1 MTPPLL
7 ALFIGL
13 VAGILVFLLS
23 PVHVVA
29 AAAGVA
35 VFATILRR
43 PVSGLELFAFLATLL
58 PFSTVRLGVR
68 ITVSEAVL
76 AITWIGVILHLLV
89 GQNRPTLGPTERVV
103 AWFALFSVVPFV
115 AGELMVRAA
124 GNGFV
129 HWVRW
134 LLNLSAILLVPILL
148 ETRAQRER
156 VLWLALLGTGTM
168 LLFSITLFLRDH
180 NALTLVPY
188 LRAARYAHPQALHD
202 MFAGAGNDTRLA
214 TPWIDP
220 NNTGGALAMLVP
232 IAVLFATTRTGA
244 PRALAR
250 AVLLLALTGI
260 MLSGSRGAMVSVG
273 FAMLW
278 LAHRRVPGARQLLV
292 AGLVLGVAAVL
303 LYAPLRARM
312 MTIFSA
318 RNPSTVVRLAEY
330 RRFPAAVADYP
341 LGIGFKVSPPVPG
354 TRLLGIS
361 NLWLDYMYKLGFI
374 GMLIFV
380 RITWVWWREVRPG
393 PVSSAVT
400 RDNAVS
406 IAAVAAC
413 LTALFTGVFDHYFSF
428 TMVLIGLFWMIM
440 GIGVVEARSARS
452 FGKSSGLKPLGD
464 NLA

>member
-1 MTPPLL
+1 MSPPLI

-13 VAGILVFLLS
+13 VAGTLVFLLS
-23 PVHVVA
+23 PMHVA
-29 AAAGVA
+29 AVAAGFA
-35 VFATILRR
+35 VLATILRR

-58 PFSTVRLGVR
+58 PFSTVHLGVR

-76 AITWIGVILHLLV
+76 AITWAGVIVHLLM
-89 GQNRPTLGPTERVV
+89 GQKRLTLGPTERVV
-103 AWFALFSVVPFV
+103 AWFALFSVVPFI
-115 AGELMVRAA
+115 AGELMVHAP
-124 GNGFV
+124 GNGLV

-148 ETRAQRER
+148 ETKAQRER
-156 VLWLALLGTGTM
+156 ILWLTLLGTGIM
-168 LLFSITLFLRDH
+168 LVFSIGLFLRDR
-180 NALTLVPY
+180 NALTLIPY
-188 LRAARYAHPQALHD
+188 LRAARYAHPRALHD

-220 NNTGGALAMLVP
+220 NNTGGALAMFVP
-232 IAVLFATTRTGA
+232 IAILFAATRNGA
-244 PRALAR
+244 SRALAR
-250 AVLLLALTGI
+250 TVMLLAIAGI

-278 LAHRRVPGARQLLV
+278 LAHRRVAGARQLLV
-292 AGLVLGVAAVL
+292 AGLFLGAAAVL
-303 LYAPLRARM
+303 LYAPLRERM
-312 MTIFSA
+312 MTMFSV

-330 RRFPAAVADYP
+330 RHFPAAVADYP

-354 TRLLGIS
+354 TKLLGIS
-361 NLWLDYMYKLGFI
+361 NLWLDYMYKLGLI

-393 PVSSAVT
+393 PALSAVT

-406 IAAVAAC
+406 IATVAAV
-413 LTALFTGVFDHYFSF
+413 LTALFTGVFDHYYSF

-440 GIGVVEARSARS
+440 GIGVVEARSIRPS
-452 FGKSSGLKPLGD
+452 TSLSGSKPLGES
-464 NLA
+464 LP